1 MASRGDPV
9 SDWLLG
15 TGKKLRAARCLLTA
29 IGRAANDWRFF
40 DGVDLNQQRSQNK
53 VLAVVRNGRNP
64 EKTLSTRE
72 KQKSLSQK
80 QTMNKILNKWFRKTH
95 RWLAVPTALLIPM
108 AVVIRISGNPSW
120 QAFLKS
126 FEMAQSLLML
136 VLAITGAYLFLL
148 PYLTKWQRENTRS
161 A

>member
-1 MASRGDPV
+1 
-9 SDWLLG
+9 
-15 TGKKLRAARCLLTA
+15 
-29 IGRAANDWRFF
+29 
-40 DGVDLNQQRSQNK
+40 
-53 VLAVVRNGRNP
+53 
-64 EKTLSTRE
+64 
-72 KQKSLSQK
+72 
-80 QTMNKILNKWFRKTH
+80 MNKILNKWFRKTH

-120 QAFLKS
+120 HAFLKS

-148 PYLTKWQRENTRS
+148 PYLTKWQREKTRS